1 MLQCGKYTK
10 KLLELYR
17 AADADTKRAAV
28 GLLKGESSG
37 FSDIPGSLLGGSGS
51 GKNDLL
57 GTLPDGV
64 IDVFGKK

>member
-10 KLLELYR
+10 KLLELCR
-17 AADADTKRAAV
+17 AADADTKKAAV

-37 FSDIPGSLLGGSGS
+37 FSDILGMLLGGSGS
-51 GKNDLL
+51 GKGDLR

>member
-10 KLLELYR
+10 KLLELCR
-17 AADADTKRAAV
+17 AADADTKKAAV
-28 GLLKGESSG
+28 SLLKRRILRVFGYSRH
-37 FSDIPGSLLGGSGS
+37 LLGGSGS
-51 GKNDLL
+51 GKGDFL

>member
-10 KLLELYR
+10 KLLELCR
-17 AADADTKRAAV
+17 AADADTKKAAV
-28 GLLKGESSG
+28 GLLKRESSG
-37 FSDIPGSLLGGSGS
+37 LSDIPGSLLGGSGS

-64 IDVFGKK
+64 MDAFGKK

>member
-10 KLLELYR
+10 KLLELCH
-17 AADADTKRAAV
+17 AADADTKKAAV
-28 GLLKGESSG
+28 GLLKGESSR
-37 FSDIPGSLLGGSGS
+37 FSDILGMLLGGSGS
-51 GKNDLL
+51 GKSDLL

>member
-17 AADADTKRAAV
+17 AEDADTKKAAAS
-28 GLLKGESSG
+28 LLNGESSG
-37 FSDIPGSLLGGSGS
+37 RSDILGSLLGGSGS
-51 GKNDLL
+51 GKGDLL

-64 IDVFGKK
+64 MDAFGKR